1 MSQVTDI
8 TLLEM
13 NEAVTFSKEIKSVS
27 DSYLIE

>member
-1 MSQVTDI
+1 MPQVTDV

-13 NEAVTFSKEIKSVS
+13 NEAVTFSKEIKSLS